1 MGGATNCPETPR
13 QKMISMMYLVLTAM
27 LALNVSAEI
36 LNGYTLVED
45 TMKKSITI
53 GEARNEMLQGQFES
67 MAAQNAAKAKPFLD
81 KANEVKIMSDNLYNE
96 VSRIQK
102 RIITIIDKDA
112 ADTANIQIS
121 DEGRGDLNVP
131 SQVGMLEK
139 EGEKLRLAI
148 EDYRTKMQEV
158 VAKDSTKVASLAE
171 MFNTDKIENKKEPG
185 VKKNWE
191 SGVFEDMPAVATLT
205 VLSKIKNDI
214 RNAQAEA
221 VQYLMSE
228 VDAGDF
234 RVNKITAL
242 AIPKSSYVMR
252 GGKYS
257 AEIVLAAIDSTKA
270 LDTEVDGKAIVK
282 NAEGKYVYEVP
293 CSAVGNKKYNGKIK
307 MKKPNGEEVVYD
319 FVQEYTIGEPTAT
332 VSADMMNVLY
342 AGFNNPISV
351 SVPGVSSNN
360 VSISVSNAAVTKTA
374 KGWNVR
380 PAKPG
385 VTAVVSVSATIDG
398 KTQGITK
405 KEFRVKP
412 LPPPLAKL
420 EYTNKG
426 MKEKYKGGTP
436 ISKAFLVTVERVVA
450 ELDDADLD
458 VKYDVKSFQL
468 SYFDSMG
475 NNIIE
480 MAQGDRL
487 TPKQK
492 EIFKKMVRGK
502 SVFITNVKS
511 IGPDKVLRT
520 LPPLEVKIK

>member
-1 MGGATNCPETPR
+1 
-13 QKMISMMYLVLTAM
+13 
-27 LALNVSAEI
+27 
-36 LNGYTLVED
+36 
-45 TMKKSITI
+45 MKKSISI
-53 GEARNEMLQGQFES
+53 GEARNAMLQGQFES

-81 KANEVKIMSDNLYNE
+81 KANEVNVMSDNLYNE

-102 RIITIIDKDA
+102 RIISIIDKDA
-112 ADTANIQIS
+112 ADTVNIQIS

-148 EDYRTKMQEV
+148 EKYRTMMQEV
-158 VAKDSTKVASLAE
+158 VAKDTTKVASLAE

-191 SGVFEDMPAVATLT
+191 SGVFEEMPAIATLT

-221 VQYLMSE
+221 VQFLMSE

-242 AIPKSSYVMR
+242 AIPKSSYIMK

-257 AEIVLAAIDSTKA
+257 AQIILAAIDSTKP
-270 LDTEVDGKAIVK
+270 LEIEVDGKPLAK
-282 NAEGKYVYEVP
+282 DMYEVP
-293 CSAVGNKKYNGKIK
+293 CGSVGTKTYNGKIK
-307 MKKPNGEEVVYD
+307 MKKPNGEEVIYD
-319 FVQEYTIGEPTAT
+319 FKQEYTVGEPTAT

-380 PAKPG
+380 PARPG

-436 ISKAFLVTVERVVA
+436 IAKAFLVSVERVIA

-458 VKYDVKSFQL
+458 VKYSVKSFQL
-468 SYFDSMG
+468 SYSSPMG
-475 NNIIE
+475 DQIVE
-480 MAQGDRL
+480 SSSDDRL
-487 TPKQK
+487 TGKQK
-492 EIFKKMVRGK
+492 EVFRKLTRGR
-502 SVFITNVKS
+502 SVFVTNVKA
-511 IGPDKVLRT
+511 IGPDKILRT
-520 LPPLEVKIK
+520 LPPLEVKIR